1 MPRRSVPNLVRAAIA
16 MALCLSFGA
25 SGVLVADAA
34 AGKPPE
40 DFGRWET
47 AVRDCQWQ
55 ALSLEVAPA
64 QPDAPAP
71 QRAARV
77 TQRVGAARP
86 ANRTQ
91 DASAEQFLKRPRP
104 PHPPPPLPSLE
115 ESTARGPGDSDTPSG
130 TTSEPSAAPAKTPAR
145 AAAAPLKAA
154 ALPKANHG
162 SSAHLLV
169 GEPAD
174 GAKTNRGCQSLRLD
188 QLMEGLLSIQVI
200 GSGRGSRFAS
210 EQLIFVGFLEPGS
223 ASLQCQEGRCSPQ
236 WPLLVKVSTVASR
249 SYDEQGL
256 ITRLPSSRLARGE
269 CRLDRHHFLC
279 EAHDGDGGLW
289 RVEGN
294 H

>member
-1 MPRRSVPNLVRAAIA
+1 MRSVPNLVRAAIA
-16 MALCLSFGA
+16 TALCLSFGA
-25 SGVLVADAA
+25 GGVLVAHAA

-47 AVRDCQWQ
+47 TVRDCQWQ
-55 ALSLEVAPA
+55 ALSLEAAPA
-64 QPDAPAP
+64 QPDGPAP
-71 QRAARV
+71 RRAARV

-86 ANRTQ
+86 ANRKQ
-91 DASAEQFLKRPRP
+91 DASGEQSLEWPRP
-104 PHPPPPLPSLE
+104 PHTPPPLPSLE
-115 ESTARGPGDSDTPSG
+115 ESAANGPGDSDTPSG
-130 TTSEPSAAPAKTPAR
+130 TTSEPSASPAETSAS
-145 AAAAPLKAA
+145 AAAALLKAA
-154 ALPKANHG
+154 ALPKANRG
-162 SSAHLLV
+162 SGAHLLV

-174 GAKTNRGCQSLRLD
+174 SAKGSRGCQSLRLD
-188 QLMEGLLSIQVI
+188 QLMEGLLSIQII
-200 GSGRGSRFAS
+200 GQGRGSRFSS
-210 EQLIFVGFLEPGS
+210 EQLVFVGLLEPGS

-236 WPLLVKVSTVASR
+236 WPLVVKVSTVASR

-289 RVEGN
+289 RVEGD